1 MADATQRIP
10 YYYRKWVE
18 AEIFD
23 MLLDSLRSK
32 ARVSQGQKAR
42 ATLGI
47 MDSQSVRWGNNR
59 SLMSYDGNKK
69 VKGIKIDQNGF
80 LLAIMVTVAH
90 IQDSKAVVLL
100 MRILQDSFASI
111 QTVLADGGYQ
121 GDIIETV
128 KLKFGYYFKVVMRKD
143 SNKASFKPIHKRWIV
158 ERKFSWFDND
168 RRLWRNY
175 ELLMESAEEMVKLS
189 AVKLLLNKF

>member
-32 ARVSQGQKAR
+32 VRVSQGQKAR

-47 MDSQSVRWGNNR
+47 MDSRSVRWGNNR
-59 SLMSYDGNKK
+59 SLMSYDDNKK
-69 VKGIKIDQNGF
+69 VKGIKRHIVVDKNGF

-90 IQDSKAVVLL
+90 IHDSKAVVWL
-100 MRILQDSFASI
+100 MRILQDSYASI
-111 QTVLADGGYQ
+111 QTILADGGNQ
-121 GDIIETV
+121 GGYNRNCNIEIRM
-128 KLKFGYYFKVVMRKD
+128 LFKRVMRKD
-143 SNKASFKPIHKRWIV
+143 SNKGSFKPIHKR
-158 ERKFSWFDND
+158 
-168 RRLWRNY
+168 
-175 ELLMESAEEMVKLS
+175 
-189 AVKLLLNKF
+189 